1 MEQTALEKLKTKYIF
16 SIEGNIGSGK
26 STVIHHLQRLYGD
39 QVILVEEP
47 VKDWQNLEGENLL
60 DKKNK
65 DLNRWGYSFEAYVL
79 ITKMN
84 ELTKVA
90 FQDKKIILIERC
102 MLTDKVFF
110 DLNVENGL
118 SNPMEE
124 AMFKNLYEF
133 LSKNVYPKLS
143 GIIYLDTPVDE
154 CIHRMILRGRK
165 EEKSI
170 TKEYLQQLD
179 DKFKK
184 VIKDSGIPYLK
195 LNGLYDLN
203 SDLGKID
210 HELMD
215 FIQSNMGNNA
225 STNTHNNNDMDE
237 DK

>member
-1 MEQTALEKLKTKYIF
+1 MEQTALERLKTKYIF

-26 STVIHHLQRLYGD
+26 TTVIHHLQRLYGD

-90 FQDKKIILIERC
+90 FNDKKIILIERC

-133 LSKNVYPKLS
+133 LQKNVYPKLS

-179 DKFKK
+179 DNFKK

>member
-1 MEQTALEKLKTKYIF
+1 MDQTALERLKSKYIF

-26 STVIHHLQRLYGD
+26 TTIINHLKRLYGD
-39 QVILVEEP
+39 EVLLVEEP

-133 LSKNVYPKLS
+133 LSNNVYPKLS

-179 DKFKK
+179 DNFKK

>member
-26 STVIHHLQRLYGD
+26 TTVIHHLQRLYGD

-90 FQDKKIILIERC
+90 FNDKKIILIERC

-179 DKFKK
+179 DNFKK

>member
-1 MEQTALEKLKTKYIF
+1 MEQTALERLKTKYIF

-26 STVIHHLQRLYGD
+26 TTVIHHLQRLYGD

-60 DKKNK
+60 NKKNE

-90 FQDKKIILIERC
+90 FNDKKIILIERC

-179 DKFKK
+179 DNFKK

>member
-26 STVIHHLQRLYGD
+26 STVIHHLQRLSGD

-90 FQDKKIILIERC
+90 FNDKKIILIERC

-133 LSKNVYPKLS
+133 LSNNVYPKLS

-179 DKFKK
+179 DNFKK

-203 SDLGKID
+203 SDLGTID

>member
-1 MEQTALEKLKTKYIF
+1 MEQTALERLKTKYIF

-26 STVIHHLQRLYGD
+26 TTVIHHLQRLYGD

-179 DKFKK
+179 DNFKK

>member
-1 MEQTALEKLKTKYIF
+1 MEQTALERLKSKYIF

-26 STVIHHLQRLYGD
+26 TTVIRHLQQIYGD
-39 QVILVEEP
+39 QVVLVEEP

-60 DKKNK
+60 KKKND

-90 FQDKKIILIERC
+90 FSDKKIILIERC

-110 DLNVENGL
+110 DIDVENGF

-133 LSKNVYPKLS
+133 LSNNVYPKLS
-143 GIIYLDTPVDE
+143 GIIYLDTPVEE
-154 CIHRMILRGRK
+154 CINRMIKRGRK
-165 EEKSI
+165 EEKSL
-170 TKEYLQQLD
+170 TKEYLTQLD
-179 DKFKK
+179 DNFKK
-184 VIKDSGIPYLK
+184 VIKESGIPYLK
-195 LNGLYDLN
+195 LNGIYDLN
-203 SDLGKID
+203 NDLQKV
-210 HELMD
+210 HQELMT
-215 FIQSNMGNNA
+215 FIQENMNEEIHPNN
-225 STNTHNNNDMDE
+225 SGMDL